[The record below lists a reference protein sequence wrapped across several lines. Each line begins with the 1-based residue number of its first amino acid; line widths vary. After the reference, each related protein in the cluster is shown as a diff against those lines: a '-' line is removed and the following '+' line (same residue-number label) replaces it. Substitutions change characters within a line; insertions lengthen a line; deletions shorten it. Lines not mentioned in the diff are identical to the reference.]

1 LVYPILIYTFV
12 QIITKMSTIYGS
24 LGKQIVI
31 SPKTLVNVE
40 GGIAKV
46 EMTVNGH
53 LVELT
58 MPEQAWVALKNGKP
72 MFSQTLKEFNSKI
85 INHRKK

>member
-1 LVYPILIYTFV
+1 
-12 QIITKMSTIYGS
+12 MSTNYGS

-31 SPKTLVNVE
+31 SPKTLVKVE

-53 LVELT
+53 LVELV
-58 MPEQAWVALKNGKP
+58 MSEQAWGALKNGEP
-72 MFSQTLKEFNSKI
+72 MFSQTLKDFNSNI

>member
-1 LVYPILIYTFV
+1 
-12 QIITKMSTIYGS
+12 MSTIYGS
-24 LGKQIVI
+24 LGKQIII
-31 SPKTLVNVE
+31 SPKTLVKVE
-40 GGIAKV
+40 GGVAKV

-53 LVELT
+53 FVELT

-72 MFSQTLKEFNSKI
+72 IFTQSLKEFKSNI

>member
-1 LVYPILIYTFV
+1 
-12 QIITKMSTIYGS
+12 MSTNYGS
-24 LGKQIVI
+24 LGKRITI
-31 SPKTLVNVE
+31 SPKTLVKVE

-72 MFSQTLKEFNSKI
+72 VFSQTLKQFQSNI
-85 INHRKK
+85 INHRSK